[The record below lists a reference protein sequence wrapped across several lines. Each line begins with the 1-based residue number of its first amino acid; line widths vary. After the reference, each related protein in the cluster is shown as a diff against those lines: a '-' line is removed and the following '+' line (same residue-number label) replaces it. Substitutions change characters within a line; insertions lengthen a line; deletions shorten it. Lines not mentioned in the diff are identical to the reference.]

1 LPQTAPGAISLAR
14 IGAEEFSIMLT
25 SKTFKASILCLVLL
39 LGSSSQGFSQ
49 EDSGV
54 DPAAATAAPEV
65 ADDDDSAPT
74 EASAEPEGQA
84 SPSASAAPVAPTP
97 PAPEASAEQPEK
109 AKKVKK
115 SFMEKFAP
123 ILILLIVVAFVLGRL
138 PQVEGVSHT
147 SDYRRR
153 RVLNWLPLGLT
164 YAFLYMGR
172 YNIKVSQHAF
182 GDKNLA
188 GGDLTKDLVAR
199 CTAEGSNLAEALC
212 TPMMTNPDFAF
223 IFMVGTWVYG
233 CSFLINGPM
242 VDRLGGKFGILM
254 GAGGAAV
261 ANLIMGLIT
270 WYALSASGDS
280 QWVRDDFRYLM
291 AGLYGINMYFQSFGA
306 VAIVKVNAPWFH
318 IRERGV
324 FGAIFGVL
332 ISLGIYLAFDV
343 GYMII
348 GAMDIQM
355 VFLIPT
361 VLLAAFWVID
371 YFVVRNTPGQAG
383 FEDFDLGDASG
394 SLEQDGERLGAMQV
408 FALMLKNPVIIT
420 IACIEFCSG
429 FLRQAIMQWYRTFAK
444 QTDAVLG
451 LKGDFVYEN
460 WGMLLC
466 CAGIL
471 GGVFAGILSD
481 RVFQS
486 RRGPVAAILY
496 GIMLVGGITLVFAYQ
511 TPYIGIIV
519 VLMSMAVIGVHGMLS
534 GTASMDFG
542 GKQNV
547 GTAVGIIDGFVYAGT
562 GVMAMVYMFI
572 LPDDSN
578 PLVAGNPDAWIWWPV
593 SMIPISLVGLV
604 LATRV
609 WNAKP
614 KGKSAK

>member
-1 LPQTAPGAISLAR
+1 
-14 IGAEEFSIMLT
+14 MLT